1 MYVPRSKTVS
11 SRRDP
16 LAGGAL
22 DDTPINEYGCVSLLK
37 NNHMRSGKEKFTLFK
52 TKICIFT
59 KFLLPLHD
67 FCKKFTNERDFIS
80 HISHRHRHPTTITR
94 RDIAKRP

>member
-1 MYVPRSKTVS
+1 MYVPRSKTVA

-37 NNHMRSGKEKFTLFK
+37 NNQIQCGK
-52 TKICIFT
+52 
-59 KFLLPLHD
+59 
-67 FCKKFTNERDFIS
+67 
-80 HISHRHRHPTTITR
+80 
-94 RDIAKRP
+94 

>member
-37 NNHMRSGKEKFTLFK
+37 T
-52 TKICIFT
+52 TKYSVVNKSLLCSKNKNLHIRKIFT
-59 KFLLPLHD
+59 TFARFL
-67 FCKKFTNERDFIS
+67 
-80 HISHRHRHPTTITR
+80 
-94 RDIAKRP
+94 